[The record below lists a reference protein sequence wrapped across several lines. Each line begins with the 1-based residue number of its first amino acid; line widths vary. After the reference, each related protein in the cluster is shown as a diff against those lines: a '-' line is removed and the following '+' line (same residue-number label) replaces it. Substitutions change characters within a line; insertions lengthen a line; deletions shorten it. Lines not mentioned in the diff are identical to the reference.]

1 MVSCSIASAMPGLH
15 SVTRS
20 WLSWLTISFQ
30 PSFSPATRFSAG
42 MRTSSQYTEQM
53 SCDDSRCSG
62 VRSMPGLSIGAMN
75 SEMPRWRLSSSPVR
89 AASQQ

>member
-1 MVSCSIASAMPGLH
+1 ML
-15 SVTRS
+15 
-20 WLSWLTISFQ
+20 
-30 PSFSPATRFSAG
+30 
-42 MRTSSQYTEQM
+42 
-53 SCDDSRCSG
+53 CDDSRFSS